1 MMSFLENT
9 INVINFLILTVGFV
23 IKNTIRALIPERYK
37 AKNIA
42 GDIALVTGAGG
53 VLGRLIALR
62 LAKLGAIIVVW
73 DVNKAGEHLSLSRD

>member
-1 MMSFLENT
+1 MSFLEDT
-9 INVINFLILTVGFV
+9 INVIGFLILTVGFI

-42 GDIALVTGAGG
+42 GNIALITGGGG

-62 LAKLGAIIVVW
+62 LAKLGVIVVVW
-73 DVNKAGEHLSLSRD
+73 DVNKAGKHLSLSRDK